1 MLIPENKHFDIWSKY
16 LTIPILALDIV
27 IFTIYNNEL
36 CIVVSKIS
44 NEGSA

>member
-1 MLIPENKHFDIWSKY
+1 MLIPENKHFDIWSND

-36 CIVVSKIS
+36 CIVVSKI
-44 NEGSA
+44 NTET